1 MQQPQEVRIETS
13 PTGGVQ
19 IITPRAD
26 LPMRPLTNREM
37 DAIRE
42 RRSDISSQLTSAMDR
57 RNNMI
62 EEMNEA
68 PAAAQQGYLGQ
79 IQLLDQR
86 IVAIERDMEESG
98 RMLRTGLTV
107 DNGTPLVAQPDRGF
121 EGMSEDAQ
129 IAIGVSFSLFFLLPL
144 AIGMTRLMWRRARR
158 KDTARPSPENDAR
171 MERLEQAVDAI
182 AIEIERV
189 GESQRY
195 QQKVLAEANMMPA
208 MSSSR
213 APDPVRISDYSR
225 DG

>member
-42 RRSDISSQLTSAMDR
+42 RRSDISSQLT
-57 RNNMI
+57 
-62 EEMNEA
+62 
-68 PAAAQQGYLGQ
+68 
-79 IQLLDQR
+79 
-86 IVAIERDMEESG
+86 
-98 RMLRTGLTV
+98 
-107 DNGTPLVAQPDRGF
+107 
-121 EGMSEDAQ
+121 
-129 IAIGVSFSLFFLLPL
+129 
-144 AIGMTRLMWRRARR
+144 RLMWRRARR
-158 KDTARPSPENDAR
+158 KDTVRPSPENDAR